1 MITEPGGYPAMPTE
15 VKKMKMELK
24 NMQVWVDEEEG
35 TFRRWG
41 DATYEVTIQEFD
53 GFAYIVRLDVT
64 EGHRGQGIGSAV
76 VEAVRRAYGAVV
88 AAPEGEKARKF
99 FEKVGEE
106 AMAGELMGQAIWP
119 LDQGYG
125 VFIVE

>member
-1 MITEPGGYPAMPTE
+1 MT
-15 VKKMKMELK
+15 VKIKRLE
-24 NMQVWVDEEEG
+24 NEQVWVDEEEG

-41 DATYEVTIQEFD
+41 NDVYEVTVQEFD

-64 EGHRGQGIGSAV
+64 EGRRGHGIGSAV
-76 VEAVRRAYGAVV
+76 VEAVRRAYGTVV
-88 AAPEGEKARKF
+88 AAPEGEKARTF

-106 AMAGELMGQAIWP
+106 ARTGELMGQAIWP

-125 VFIVE
+125 IFKLE

>member
-1 MITEPGGYPAMPTE
+1 MTAKIEMKNE
-15 VKKMKMELK
+15 KM
-24 NMQVWVDEEEG
+24 WVDEDEG

-41 DATYEVTIQEFD
+41 DATFEVTIQEFD

-76 VEAVRRAYGAVV
+76 VEAVRRAYGTVV
-88 AAPEGEKARKF
+88 AAPEGEKARTF

-106 AMAGELMGQAIWP
+106 ARTGELMGQAIWP

-125 VFIVE
+125 VFIVEC

>member
-1 MITEPGGYPAMPTE
+1 MATI
-15 VKKMKMELK
+15 ELK
-24 NMQVWVDEEEG
+24 NMQVWADDEEG
-35 TFRRWG
+35 TFRRWSG
-41 DATYEVTIQEFD
+41 EEWEVIVQEFD

-76 VEAVRRAYGAVV
+76 VEAVRRAYGTVV
-88 AAPEGEKARKF
+88 AAPEGEKARTF

-106 AMAGELMGQAIWP
+106 ARTGELMGQAIWP